1 MNQLKAIESKI
12 FELRGQKVMLDRDLA
27 QMYGVETRILNQAV
41 KRNISRFPEDFM
53 FQLNDEEWRNLKSQ
67 IVISSWGGVRKN
79 PLAFTEQGV
88 AMLSSVLKSEIAI
101 QVNIAIMRAFVSV
114 RKMLNQPPA
123 DSFAVLEKRVA
134 KLEQYMDEVI
144 GDFNDINEDTRMQL
158 ELINESLAELQ
169 TGNKKSENGIRRK
182 IGFK

>member
-53 FQLNDEEWRNLKSQ
+53 FQLNEEEFQNWKSQ
-67 IVISSWGGVRKN
+67 IVISNSIRMVLRRK

-88 AMLSSVLKSEIAI
+88 AE
-101 QVNIAIMRAFVSV
+101 
-114 RKMLNQPPA
+114 
-123 DSFAVLEKRVA
+123 
-134 KLEQYMDEVI
+134 LEQYMDEVI

-158 ELINESLAELQ
+158 EPINESLAELQ

>member
-27 QMYGVETRILNQAV
+27 QMHGVETRILNQAV

-53 FQLNDEEWRNLKSQ
+53 FQLNEEEFQNWKSQ
-67 IVISSWGGVRKN
+67 IVISNSIRMVLRRK

-88 AMLSSVLKSEIAI
+88 AE
-101 QVNIAIMRAFVSV
+101 
-114 RKMLNQPPA
+114 
-123 DSFAVLEKRVA
+123 
-134 KLEQYMDEVI
+134 LEQYMDEVI

-158 ELINESLAELQ
+158 EPINESLAELQ

>member
-53 FQLNDEEWRNLKSQ
+53 FQLNEEEWRNLKSQ

-88 AMLSSVLKSEIAI
+88 A
-101 QVNIAIMRAFVSV
+101 
-114 RKMLNQPPA
+114 
-123 DSFAVLEKRVA
+123 

-158 ELINESLAELQ
+158 EPINESLAELQ

>member
-67 IVISSWGGVRKN
+67 IVISSWDGVRKN
-79 PLAFTEQGV
+79 PLA
-88 AMLSSVLKSEIAI
+88 AI

-123 DSFAVLEKRVA
+123 DSFAALEKRVA

-169 TGNKKSENGIRRK
+169 PGNKKSENGIPNK